1 MKWLRELWTFLGK
14 YQNASV
20 RWLHL
25 IVVLA
30 VIAQILSSNGMHFD
44 KATGAVPGAPLTWF
58 SDWFHIVLGLGLIP
72 ITLAFIVAAL
82 RAHGLRHYYP
92 YLWGD
97 LAQAKADLAAS
108 LKLQLTEPRPGGLAA
123 IVTGLGFGAI
133 ALALT
138 TGALWF
144 FLWREGSPS
153 THEAKEV
160 HEAMATLVEV
170 YFVGHGGMATL
181 HFLAWLKQR
190 GGSRPRP

>member
-1 MKWLRELWTFLGK
+1 METTSTSLPHGAAGHPTPAAEPR
-14 YQNASV
+14 
-20 RWLHL
+20 
-25 IVVLA
+25 LA
-30 VIAQILSSNGMHFD
+30 
-44 KATGAVPGAPLTWF
+44 
-58 SDWFHIVLGLGLIP
+58 
-72 ITLAFIVAAL
+72 
-82 RAHGLRHYYP
+82 
-92 YLWGD
+92 GD
-97 LAQAKADLAAS
+97 LAIWVFIMAELLAFGAFFAAYAFTRANNIELFNAEQAGLDRTAGAINTILLLTSSYFVVRAVQAAE
-108 LKLQLTEPRPGGLAA
+108 LRAARAAANWLLAA